1 MARDDDRQYRMPARQ
16 QEPGRLTR
24 SPFGWGSETD
34 WWGGS
39 PFQMMRRMQEEM
51 DRAFGSFFGPQ
62 GGSSIPWAGAGAH
75 GIANWSP
82 SVDVYETDK
91 EIVVKAE
98 VPGVEPEDIEVYCTE
113 DALILRGETRRED
126 ERQEGSTHRFERRY
140 GRFERQIPLPPGAI
154 PDQAQAN
161 FRNGV
166 LELRIPKSE
175 EARQR
180 VRRIPVGGV
189 TGSKGGEASSPPAG
203 GTRRENA
210 KEQGSRAGS
219 KSAKK

>member
-16 QEPGRLTR
+16 PEPGRLTR
-24 SPFGWGSETD
+24 SPYGLGSEAD

-51 DRAFGSFFGPQ
+51 DRAFGSFFGLP
-62 GGSSIPWAGAGAH
+62 GSAAGAQR
-75 GIANWSP
+75 IDNWSP
-82 SVDVYETDK
+82 SVDLYETDK

-98 VPGVEPEDIEVYCTE
+98 VPGVEPEDVEVYCTE
-113 DALILRGETRRED
+113 DALVLRGETRREE
-126 ERQEGSTHRFERRY
+126 ERQEGGTHRVERRY
-140 GRFERQIPLPPGAI
+140 GRFERQIPLPPGAM

-180 VRRIPVGGV
+180 MRRIPIAGAAG
-189 TGSKGGEASSPPAG
+189 TKGGEAGSPPAA
-203 GTRRENA
+203 GTQ
-210 KEQGSRAGS
+210 EQGSSANRQG
-219 KSAKK
+219 AKK